1 MNVAE
6 VLREAREAVS
16 KARDGY
22 TQLHVDAPDLG
33 GVPCSRP
40 AYAPGEMRRALVAGW
55 GRLGGR
61 VADYWDEY
69 NRAYFGGRL
78 RPLPIFL
85 TPATPFGRRIG
96 WTCCGGA
103 ITHIALAAPTRGTV
117 LVADRCTLLHEMVH
131 QHLHEK
137 GEDFKHA
144 GEPWRREIMRL
155 HLALTGREI
164 WAGKSSVGKK
174 ITEDGDRVSVRA
186 NVPHPETGEASLSQA
201 AIARWPYGA
210 RIDLGPL

>member
-85 TPATPFGRRIG
+85 TPVSPYGHWVGR
-96 WTCCGGA
+96 TCVSREV
-103 ITHIALAAPTRGTV
+103 THIALTAPKSGEF
-117 LVADRCTLLHEMVH
+117 LVANRGVLLHEMLH
-131 QHLHEK
+131 QYLFEWGVCPH
-137 GEDFKHA
+137 HA
-144 GEPWRREIMRL
+144 GGPWRWEIMRL
-155 HLALTGREI
+155 HRQITGREI
-164 WAGKSSVGKK
+164 WAGEYTVVKDKGRK
-174 ITEDGDRVSVRA
+174 SVRV
-186 NVPHPETGEASLSQA
+186 NRPHPRTGEPSLVQMQ
-201 AIARWPYGA
+201 IARWPYGTG
-210 RIDLGPL
+210 IDLGPL